1 MGLQASSLRADG
13 LAVRTGGEPPYE
25 CKPLHVALQDD
36 GTIAPTDDWS
46 QIIIEQVRFSPT
58 PPHGLTQSLSPDA
71 QGLCTAA
78 IAVQRHR
85 RIPAC
90 CLSGNWSRS

>member
-1 MGLQASSLRADG
+1 MVGLQASPLRADD

-46 QIIIEQVRFSPT
+46 QIIIEQVRLSLT
-58 PPHGLTQSLSPDA
+58 HHHGLTQGVLGCSRAHNSGSIAESLTDA
-71 QGLCTAA
+71 EQAA
-78 IAVQRHR
+78 
-85 RIPAC
+85 
-90 CLSGNWSRS
+90 